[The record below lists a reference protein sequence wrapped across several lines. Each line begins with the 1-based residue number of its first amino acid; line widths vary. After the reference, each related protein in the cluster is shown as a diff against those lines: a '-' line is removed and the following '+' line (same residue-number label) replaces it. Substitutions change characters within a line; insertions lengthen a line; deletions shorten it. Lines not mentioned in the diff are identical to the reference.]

1 MVKHRRYLIDQL
13 LGRVKALD
21 ALASNKGIKGSLAR
35 LVVMIFILS
44 YFYFAREIQDFF
56 GTVCSYS
63 DWKCWQIRNGTSFY
77 IAVIFLAIPICFN
90 CANIL
95 KCYNVYWRNK
105 KRWKVYCPSQVA
117 LLMRDADPLTK
128 FERRKRRADSDI
140 PRLLDAITY
149 QRRHV
154 RLGVVL
160 SMLSRRHVD
169 LGMHAYFVMGDMA
182 LLKQHFYVASKLCA
196 VSLHEDGGPISLDLD
211 SFLVALLS
219 DSPTVITLFSTLEQ
233 SDAEAPPDD
242 PRYSQFYAHMFQ
254 LVLRDDHAL
263 LRQKIAVAAREAGK
277 SHRNEFATGQDLY
290 SLLLTGDKAGLE
302 ARLDQRAR
310 DTSVNPWIEDFFAG
324 AAMLE
329 AKLCWLKGI
338 RVQTENAMI
347 PMTLLPVQP
356 LAQYDNVYEFL
367 QPGWKPPLQGALGR
381 LISTRL
387 KRS

>member
-1 MVKHRRYLIDQL
+1 MVKRRLYLIDQF

-21 ALASNKGIKGSLAR
+21 AQTRNKDIKGSLAR
-35 LVVMIFILS
+35 LVTMIFILNL
-44 YFYFAREIQDFF
+44 FYFSREIQDFL

-63 DWKCWQIRNGTSFY
+63 DWKCRQARNGAGFY
-77 IAVIFLAIPICFN
+77 IAAIFLAIPICFD
-90 CANIL
+90 CANII
-95 KCYNVYWRNK
+95 KCCNVYWRNK

-128 FERRKRRADSDI
+128 FERRKQRADGDI

-149 QRRHV
+149 QRRYV

-182 LLKQHFYVASKLCA
+182 LLKQHFYVASKLYA
-196 VSLHEDGGPISLDLD
+196 VSLHEDGGPISLDLG

-219 DSPTVITLFSTLEQ
+219 DSPMVIKLFSTLEQ
-233 SDAEAPPDD
+233 SNDEAALDD
-242 PRYSQFYAHMFQ
+242 PRYSQFYAHMSQ
-254 LVLRDDHAL
+254 LVLRDDHTL

-277 SHRNEFATGQDLY
+277 SHRDEFAPGQDLY
-290 SLLLTGDKAGLE
+290 SLLLTRDKAGLE
-302 ARLDQRAR
+302 ARLDRRAR
-310 DTSVNPWIEDFFAG
+310 DTSINPWIEDFFAG

-338 RVQTENAMI
+338 PVQTDNAMI
-347 PMTLLPVQP
+347 PMALLPVQP
-356 LAQYDNVYEFL
+356 LAQYDDVYEFL
-367 QPGWKPPLQGALGR
+367 QLGWKPPLQGALGR
-381 LISTRL
+381 LISKLGR
-387 KRS
+387 